1 MTGRMFYTEVINIA
15 IFLLLII
22 CIALDAHVFIRGT
35 LLALQSITFG
45 MVIEQTWAKAIEC

>member
-1 MTGRMFYTEVINIA
+1 MTGRMFYTALINIVL
-15 IFLLLII
+15 FLLLIA

-45 MVIEQTWAKAIEC
+45 MVIEQTWAKAMEC